1 MNEDLFPNYIWDTKS
16 GVFFV
21 FLKTLGRGS
30 MIMVKIFHRSWNYFV
45 VAVQFSSC
53 LLFKL
58 KVFRFMA
65 KSSMPNFATPL
76 TQQIVIVLLVVF
88 LAFVPLFRKLLQIV
102 LSFKWETEVAIVLDG
117 NDEKFAALYNIL
129 AAILPEAA

>member
-1 MNEDLFPNYIWDTKS
+1 MNEDLFPNYIWDTKVVS
-16 GVFFV
+16 FF
-21 FLKTLGRGS
+21 FLSKDTRGG
-30 MIMVKIFHRSWNYFV
+30 MIMFKIVHGSWNYFV

-76 TQQIVIVLLVVF
+76 T
-88 LAFVPLFRKLLQIV
+88 
-102 LSFKWETEVAIVLDG
+102 
-117 NDEKFAALYNIL
+117 
-129 AAILPEAA
+129 